1 MADIIPSRGS
11 PNNTQ
16 LGIKLECKYQRI
28 SATLIFSLTESRSK
42 KRAMIPVAKEWK
54 KKSQVPNCHTH
65 VNVDRRAGEYS
76 GKLRQA
82 HVTIE
87 RHARPGAVDVDVDVD
102 VVVTDD
108 VLPDL
113 LVPTLRGG

>member
-1 MADIIPSRGS
+1 MADIIPSGGLS
-11 PNNTQ
+11 INTQ

-28 SATLIFSLTESRSK
+28 SATLIFSLTENRSK
-42 KRAMIPVAKEWK
+42 KRAMISVAKEWK
-54 KKSQVPNCHTH
+54 KNPKSNCHTH

-76 GKLRQA
+76 GELRRA

-87 RHARPGAVDVDVDVD
+87 HHARPGAVVVVDVDVA
-102 VVVTDD
+102 DD

-113 LVPTLRGG
+113 LVPILQGG